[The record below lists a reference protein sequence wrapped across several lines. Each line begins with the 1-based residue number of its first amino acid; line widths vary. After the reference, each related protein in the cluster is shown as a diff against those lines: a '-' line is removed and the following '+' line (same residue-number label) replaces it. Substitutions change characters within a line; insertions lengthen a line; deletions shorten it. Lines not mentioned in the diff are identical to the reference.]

1 MTLDEINHDI
11 LTFYCNL
18 NRHCQILWTLGPVPL
33 LEYNISTGCLPCLDQ
48 QLQELSSTAL
58 CCYESPYQQW
68 VDRDEEEQTYL
79 LITAD
84 PVFLSL
90 WKIRAKWRQFSI
102 INYTYVMFLFKHT
115 DLIIYKNFNC
125 FILIIPIN
133 FCNLI
138 FFFKTNFR
146 IHSLKLNCNFKIMK
160 FYQWKKSHR
169 IVSSFVGIL
178 FIVLGKFR
186 IFQLNL

>member
-1 MTLDEINHDI
+1 MEITGTTWKREHRGLPMTLDEINHDI

-84 PVFLSL
+84 PVFLKDKGKMKTIQHNQL
-90 WKIRAKWRQFSI
+90 YIYNVFIQTHQFNNI
-102 INYTYVMFLFKHT
+102 
-115 DLIIYKNFNC
+115 
-125 FILIIPIN
+125 
-133 FCNLI
+133 
-138 FFFKTNFR
+138 
-146 IHSLKLNCNFKIMK
+146 
-160 FYQWKKSHR
+160 QKS
-169 IVSSFVGIL
+169 
-178 FIVLGKFR
+178 
-186 IFQLNL
+186 

>member
-1 MTLDEINHDI
+1 
-11 LTFYCNL
+11 
-18 NRHCQILWTLGPVPL
+18 
-33 LEYNISTGCLPCLDQ
+33 
-48 QLQELSSTAL
+48 
-58 CCYESPYQQW
+58 
-68 VDRDEEEQTYL
+68 
-79 LITAD
+79 
-84 PVFLSL
+84 
-90 WKIRAKWRQFSI
+90 
-102 INYTYVMFLFKHT
+102 MFLFKHT
-115 DLIIYKNFNC
+115 NLIIYKNLNY

-146 IHSLKLNCNFKIMK
+146 IHSLKLNCYFKIMK
-160 FYQWKKSHR
+160 FYQGKKNR